1 MDGAAAMRGRVLIGA
16 LLALYAAAA
25 SADDTDRWLEA
36 RKLFVDAYAAAEAGA
51 AAPRDGDPKAL
62 RQYPLY
68 PYLQRARIARALD
81 KVGERWAPVD
91 DAARKFVERHSA
103 EPVADDLRALW
114 LGTLAR
120 RAQWKAFMAHY
131 DGAGADPVLGCD
143 LLRARIA
150 LGRTA
155 DLAPLALQRWLTGER
170 LPTECEPVFQ
180 WLRDRGDLSDELTAE
195 RVKLLL
201 ANGQTAFARVIARRL
216 PEQTAAPL
224 LQWAGLLE
232 EPQHGIDILLG
243 GDATLAEQAMP
254 EALLAAWSKLARDD
268 PPAAI
273 ERFAQFVA
281 VTHPDAKTKSQYAL
295 ALALGLAWDR
305 RAAEALH
312 VFATVDAADLDDYA
326 LGWQARSALWAEDW
340 PQVQESIGGMSPV
353 QQATPRWRYWAARA
367 AEQLGDETRARA
379 LYELVIP
386 SDNYYAAS
394 SAARLGHLVEP
405 HPEQMPYDSD
415 DVDAIAKRPEFV
427 RSIELR
433 RCGLPVAAVK
443 EWLAGIAQLD
453 AGSRSQAIRLA
464 TQWQWHDVAVAL
476 ATREN
481 VFFDYA
487 LLYPK
492 PYDVEIEN
500 ASSSAGVDAYLFYGV
515 VRQESLF
522 RPDAVS
528 PSGAVGL
535 AQLMPGTARRIARAN
550 QQPAPS
556 TTDLFDP
563 ALNLRL
569 GAAHLRELI
578 DRFDGQ
584 SLVALAAYNAGPL
597 PVDRWL
603 PEEPMDA
610 DIWVENIPYNET
622 RDYVQRVLWH
632 SVVFGWLTTGQGQ
645 DFGHWS
651 RPIVPRRSS
660 EVADASAG

>member
-1 MDGAAAMRGRVLIGA
+1 MERAAVMRCRGWIGA
-16 LLALYAAAA
+16 VLALYAAAA
-25 SADDTDRWLEA
+25 AADEADRWAEA
-36 RKLFVDAYAAAEAGA
+36 RKLFTAAYAAAEAGVV
-51 AAPRDGDPKAL
+51 APRDGDPKAL

-68 PYLQRARIARALD
+68 PYLQRARIARGLD
-81 KVGERWAPVD
+81 EVGERWTPVD
-91 DAARKFVERHSA
+91 DAARKFLDRHTT
-103 EPVADDLRALW
+103 EPVAEDLKALW
-114 LGTLAR
+114 LGTLAS
-120 RAQWKAFMAHY
+120 RAQWKAFVAHY
-131 DGAGADPVLGCD
+131 DPAATDPVLGCD

-155 DLAPLALQRWLTGER
+155 DLVPLALDRWLTGER
-170 LPTECEPVFQ
+170 LPAECEPVFQ
-180 WLRDRGDLSDELTAE
+180 WLRDRGDLPNELIAE
-195 RVKLLL
+195 RAKLLL

-216 PEQTAAPL
+216 PQQSAAPL
-224 LQWAGLLE
+224 LQWAELLE
-232 EPQHGIDILLG
+232 DPQEGIDALLG
-243 GDATLAEQAMP
+243 DAALAEQAMP
-254 EALLAAWSKLARDD
+254 EALLAAWSKLARDN

-273 ERFAQFVA
+273 ERFTQFTA

-305 RAAEALH
+305 RATEALH
-312 VFATVDAADLDDYA
+312 VFATVDTADLDDYA
-326 LGWQARSALWAEDW
+326 RGWQARAALWAADW
-340 PQVQESIGGMSPV
+340 RQVQESVAEMSPL
-353 QQATPRWRYWAARA
+353 QQAAPRWRYWAARA
-367 AEQLGDETRARA
+367 AEQLGDQARARA

-394 SAARLGHLVEP
+394 SAARLGRLVEP
-405 HPEQMPYDSD
+405 HPEQLPYDSD
-415 DVDAIAKRPEFV
+415 DVDAIARRPEFV
-427 RSIELR
+427 RSLELL
-433 RCGLPVAAVK
+433 RCGLRIAAVK

-487 LLYPK
+487 LLYPR
-492 PYDVEIEN
+492 PYDVEIES
-500 ASSSAGVDAYLFYGV
+500 ASSSAGVDAPLFYGV

-535 AQLMPGTARRIARAN
+535 AQLMPGTARRLARAN
-550 QQPAPS
+550 QQPVPS
-556 TTDLFDP
+556 ATDLFDP
-563 ALNLRL
+563 AVNLRL

-584 SLVALAAYNAGPL
+584 LLAALAAYNAGPL

-632 SVVFGWLTTGQGQ
+632 SVVFGWLTSGEDQ
-645 DFGHWS
+645 DFGRWS
-651 RPIVPRRSS
+651 RPIVPHRSP